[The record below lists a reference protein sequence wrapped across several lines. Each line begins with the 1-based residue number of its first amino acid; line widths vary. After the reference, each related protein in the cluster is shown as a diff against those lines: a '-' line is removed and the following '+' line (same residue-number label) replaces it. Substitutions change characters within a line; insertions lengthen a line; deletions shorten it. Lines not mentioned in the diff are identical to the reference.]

1 MSFAGILTFKKN
13 LESLMDSEAFKK
25 ASDADRLRMGGALMR
40 SSYGACGISGVKP
53 LLPAKDSVQAKS
65 REK

>member
-13 LESLMDSEAFKK
+13 LEAVMDSEAFKK

-40 SSYGACGISGVKP
+40 SSYGACGISGIKP
-53 LLPAKDSVQAKS
+53 LLPENDSVRGKS